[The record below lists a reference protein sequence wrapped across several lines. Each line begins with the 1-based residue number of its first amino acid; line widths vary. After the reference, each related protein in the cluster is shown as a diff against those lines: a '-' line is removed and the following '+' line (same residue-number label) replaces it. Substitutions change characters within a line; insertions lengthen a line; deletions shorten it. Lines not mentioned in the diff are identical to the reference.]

1 MIAELAT
8 LLVTSVLI
16 NNAVLNQ
23 FLGLCPFMGVSRK
36 KSSALGMGMA
46 VVFVIVAAALV
57 TYALYYLA
65 LVPLH
70 LEYMDLIT
78 FILVI
83 ASLVQLT
90 EMFIKKTSPALYK
103 SLGVYLPLITTNCV
117 VLNVCL
123 VNITNAYSFWQ
134 MLVYSIGTPLGF
146 ALVLYIF
153 SAIRTRL
160 DTADVPVSFMGN
172 PIALIVAAIMAMAF
186 SGLAGIV

>member
-1 MIAELAT
+1 MGELVT

-16 NNAVLNQ
+16 NNVILNQ
-23 FLGLCPFMGVSRK
+23 FLGMCPFMGVSK
-36 KSSALGMGMA
+36 KRSSAIGMGVA
-46 VVFVIVAAALV
+46 VMFVIVVAAIV
-57 TYALYYLA
+57 TYGLYYLV
-65 LVPLH
+65 LVPLG
-70 LEYMDLIT
+70 LEFMDLIT

-90 EMFIKKTSPALYK
+90 EMFIKKTSPSLYK

-123 VNITNAYSFWQ
+123 VNISNHYDFAQMLIYSF
-134 MLVYSIGTPLGF
+134 GTPLGF

-153 SAIRTRL
+153 STIREHL
-160 DTADVPVSFMGN
+160 DLCDVPKPFIGN
-172 PIALIVAAIMAMAF
+172 PIALIVAAIMSMAF

>member
-1 MIAELAT
+1 MIGELVT
-8 LLVTSVLI
+8 LLITSVLL

-46 VVFVIVAAALV
+46 VVFVIVVAALV
-57 TYALYYLA
+57 TYALYYLV
-65 LVPLH
+65 LVPLK

-90 EMFIKKTSPALYK
+90 EMFIKKTSPSLYK

-117 VLNVCL
+117 VLL
-123 VNITNAYSFWQ
+123 S
-134 MLVYSIGTPLGF
+134 
-146 ALVLYIF
+146 
-153 SAIRTRL
+153 
-160 DTADVPVSFMGN
+160 
-172 PIALIVAAIMAMAF
+172 LIHI
-186 SGLAGIV
+186 

>member
-1 MIAELAT
+1 MSDLIT
-8 LLVTSVLI
+8 LFVTSVLI
-16 NNAVLNQ
+16 NNVVLNQ
-23 FLGLCPFMGVSRK
+23 FLGMCPFMGVSKK
-36 KSSALGMGMA
+36 KSSAIGMGVA
-46 VVFVIVAAALV
+46 VMFVIVVAALV
-57 TYALYYLA
+57 TYGIYHVI
-65 LVPLH
+65 LVPLQ
-70 LEYMDLIT
+70 LEFMDLIT

-123 VNITNAYSFWQ
+123 VNISNQYDFAH

-153 SAIRTRL
+153 STIRERL
-160 DTADVPVSFMGN
+160 DIANVPNPLKGN
-172 PIALIVAAIMAMAF
+172 PIAMIVAAIMAMAF
-186 SGLAGIV
+186 SGFAGIV